1 MQREG
6 NYPVAGMVCE
16 AALHLF
22 REPLGECLLMPVFQS
37 VDDAVERKVVTES
50 RDGSVEM
57 GWVFQA
63 GAAAFA
69 VGGLVGADGAGLGRQ
84 QWQVGLAR
92 QANCFV
98 AAVCAAKQATTRQEP
113 GGYAVAGCL
122 DKRRVG

>member
-1 MQREG
+1 M
-6 NYPVAGMVCE
+6 
-16 AALHLF
+16 F
-22 REPLGECLLMPVFQS
+22 REPLGECQLMPVFQS
-37 VDDAVERKVVTES
+37 MDDAVERKVVTES

-69 VGGLVGADGAGLGRQ
+69 VGGLVGADRAGLGRWP
-84 QWQVGLAR
+84 WQVGLAR

-98 AAVCAAKQATTRQEP
+98 AAVGAAKQATTRQEP
-113 GGYAVAGCL
+113 GGYALAGCL